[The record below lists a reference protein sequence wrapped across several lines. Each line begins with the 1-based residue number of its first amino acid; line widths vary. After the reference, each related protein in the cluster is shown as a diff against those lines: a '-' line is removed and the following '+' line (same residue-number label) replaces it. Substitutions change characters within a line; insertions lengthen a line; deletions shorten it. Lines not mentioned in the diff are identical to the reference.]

1 MEQRPEVLQA
11 ADRIINFCFFFAIDD
26 VYYKMIGGAEMT
38 HDVSAIQTILSPV
51 FDSYDISRA
60 VLLVPWQKVRPQITV
75 TWI

>member
-51 FDSYDISRA
+51 LTATIFHAPSC
-60 VLLVPWQKVRPQITV
+60 LVPWQKVRPQITV
-75 TWI
+75 IWI